1 MRSPK
6 CAIGA
11 RADGR
16 RHDERT
22 GGFGNI
28 VKQAQELQER
38 LARVQEEAAS
48 RTVEGS
54 AGGGMVKATVNG
66 RLEVVRVHIEPTV
79 LQSGDTQML
88 EDLIVAA
95 VNQGIRAAQQQMAE
109 EMSKLTGGLK
119 IPGLT

>member
-1 MRSPK
+1 MTK
-6 CAIGA
+6 AQ
-11 RADGR
+11 
-16 RHDERT
+16 
-22 GGFGNI
+22 GFGNI

-38 LARVQEEAAS
+38 LAKVQEEAAA

-66 RLEVVRVHIEPTV
+66 RLEVVRVHIEPAV

>member
-1 MRSPK
+1 MSK
-6 CAIGA
+6 GQ
-11 RADGR
+11 
-16 RHDERT
+16 
-22 GGFGNI
+22 GFGNI

-38 LARVQEEAAS
+38 LAKVQEQAAT
-48 RTVEGS
+48 RMVEGS

-66 RLEVVRVHIEPTV
+66 RLEVVRVHIESSV
-79 LQSGDTQML
+79 LQSGDAQML

-95 VNQGIRAAQQQMAE
+95 VNQGIRAAQQQMAD

>member
-1 MRSPK
+1 MSK
-6 CAIGA
+6 GM
-11 RADGR
+11 
-16 RHDERT
+16 
-22 GGFGNI
+22 GFGNI

-38 LARVQEEAAS
+38 LAKVQEEAAS
-48 RTVEGS
+48 RTVEAS

-66 RLEVVRVHIEPTV
+66 RLEVVRLHIEAAV

-95 VNQGIRAAQQQMAE
+95 VNQGIRAAQQQMAD

>member
-1 MRSPK
+1 MSK
-6 CAIGA
+6 
-11 RADGR
+11 
-16 RHDERT
+16 EE
-22 GGFGNI
+22 GFGNI
-28 VKQAQELQER
+28 VKQAQQLQER
-38 LARVQEEAAS
+38 LAKVQEDAAT
-48 RTVEGS
+48 RTAEGS

-66 RLEVVRVHIEPTV
+66 RLEVLRVHIEPAV
-79 LQSGDTQML
+79 LQGGDTQML

>member
-1 MRSPK
+1 MTKGS
-6 CAIGA
+6 
-11 RADGR
+11 
-16 RHDERT
+16 
-22 GGFGNI
+22 GFGNI

-38 LARVQEEAAS
+38 LAKVQEEAAA
-48 RTVEGS
+48 RTAEGS

-66 RLEVVRVHIEPTV
+66 RLEVLRVHIEPAV
-79 LQSGDTQML
+79 LQGGDVQML

-95 VNQGIRAAQQQMAE
+95 VNQGLRAAQQQMAD